1 MKNKILNIG
10 LKNDLKL
17 ILENPGNVSRV
28 EKGTV
33 SGFSIEVDFK
43 EEMAYS
49 SYVYYEDE
57 ALRDS
62 DFNELQRLI
71 KDGK

>member
-17 ILENPGNVSRV
+17 ILGNPSNVSRV

-57 ALRDS
+57 TLRDS
-62 DFNELQRLI
+62 DFNELQRLM
-71 KDGK
+71 KDGE

>member
-10 LKNDLKL
+10 LKNDLKV

-33 SGFSIEVDFK
+33 SGFSIEVYFK
-43 EEMAYS
+43 EEMAFS
-49 SYVYYEDE
+49 SYVYYEDQK
-57 ALRDS
+57 LRDA
-62 DFNELQRLI
+62 DFDELQRLI